1 MLKSRY
7 CSPFETAATLCDDD
21 GKTKIMQ
28 KLTLVLKRVVPFLMV
43 AAVLMQ
49 ALNKDLV
56 AAAFYL
62 NQRYIAENLCE
73 NIGRP
78 EMHCNGI
85 CQLKKALQKAAE
97 KEKEATSSLIKVEVQ
112 ICERWPETLLAACFG
127 SYTAYQYPTDY
138 LLSPLRIPNDI
149 FRPPIGC

>member
-1 MLKSRY
+1 MH
-7 CSPFETAATLCDDD
+7 
-21 GKTKIMQ
+21 
-28 KLTLVLKRVVPFLMV
+28 KLSLVAKQVIPVFLGL
-43 AAVLMQ
+43 AILMQ

-73 NIGRP
+73 NIGRAD
-78 EMHCNGI
+78 MHCNGT

-97 KEKEATSSLIKVEVQ
+97 KEKRAAATSIKVEVQ
-112 ICERWPETLLAACFG
+112 ICEYWPEIQLAARSSFR
-127 SYTAYQYPTDY
+127 TPYQYPTDHGF
-138 LLSPLRIPNDI
+138 LPLRMSNDV